1 MNFNELNISKQLLNA
16 LNNLGFDNATPI
28 QAKIYPVVM
37 SGRDVVGIA
46 QTGTGKTFAYLLPI
60 LSQLSYSEQ
69 QQPRVLILV
78 PTRELVLQVIEEI
91 DKLTTYKTVRK
102 AAIYG
107 GTNINTQKKL
117 VFNGVDILVATP
129 GRLLD
134 LALNGVLRLKAIQKV
149 VIDEMDE
156 MLTLGFRAQLTTIMD
171 LLPIKRQHLLFS
183 ATISP
188 EIEVLIN
195 HFFNQPEKREIAAS
209 GTPLLQI
216 NQIGYQVPNF
226 NTKINLLSH
235 ILKAESEFNKVLV
248 FVKSKRMADM
258 VFDLLS
264 PIFGIQVSVMH
275 ANKSQNYR
283 INTVNSFDAGEFRIL
298 VATDIIARGLDIA
311 NISHV
316 FNFDIPTEPEDYMHR
331 IGRTGRA
338 DKMGQSIT
346 FVTAEEKGFQTAI
359 EKLMNMAIP
368 ISEFPKE
375 VKISKLL
382 LDEELPQKIEID
394 YLKGVRKKTKSGGAF
409 QEKSAKNSKV
419 NLGGSYKR
427 IIKEKYKKP
436 KSKGNN

>member
-1 MNFNELNISKQLLNA
+1 MVE
-16 LNNLGFDNATPI
+16 
-28 QAKIYPVVM
+28 
-37 SGRDVVGIA
+37 R
-46 QTGTGKTFAYLLPI
+46 I
-60 LSQLSYSEQ
+60 LI
-69 QQPRVLILV
+69 P
-78 PTRELVLQVIEEI
+78 
-91 DKLTTYKTVRK
+91 K
-102 AAIYG
+102 
-107 GTNINTQKKL
+107 KKL

-183 ATISP
+183 ATNSP

-195 HFFNQPEKREIAAS
+195 QFFNQPEKIEIAAS